1 MKTKNIGKTNDYV
14 YDIQLD
20 GTVVNALGLNII
32 SNTDGFNFQMPQEE
46 EFRYTKE
53 HPYISTGEG
62 RNSIK
67 GKEYTRVDADVAEFE
82 DLFLNKPYNGGIN
95 KMGLGIDEYCD
106 ACIQFARKN
115 YGDLMLDGSTKK
127 VGNTIKSRKMSGYL
141 EKFIDEGVNLLLH
154 NNGYKFL
161 SNYYDYID
169 KIYNYQIPIK
179 DIASKGSIKKTL
191 KEYTADCNTFTK
203 SGSKK
208 SRQAW
213 YELALKENLDVNVG
227 DTIYYLNTGTK
238 KGHTDVKRVTHFY
251 YYDVNGEK
259 VEITKDVEKL
269 YKDNTKEIKL
279 TGQGEKKSRIE
290 LAKAKYGKS
299 AFDEDEIILNCM
311 LVPNEILDKEED
323 VLCSE
328 YEGLEYNVE
337 KYIEQ
342 FNKRITPLLVC
353 FHPDIRNKILIT
365 NPKDKQYFTEEQ
377 SKLVSGYPNKEGDQD
392 TYEALMTPER
402 KEIEF
407 WLKINEV
414 PPFVK
419 ECGIDWDA
427 LVEKHKKEI
436 EEENNAIFQEENNK
450 YLKILDEITND
461 EVEEFESEGKIPTA
475 LASIV
480 TLNAADMRFYFKK
493 MPDKTPTTGGFVF
506 DDIQYNHAET
516 VDALSDF

>member
-1 MKTKNIGKTNDYV
+1 MNKIDIKNIGTINDYV
-14 YDIQLD
+14 YDISLD
-20 GTVVNALGLNII
+20 GTVVNALGLNVI
-32 SNTDGFNFQMPQEE
+32 SNTDGFNFQMPREE

-53 HPYISTGEG
+53 HPYVSTGEG

-115 YGDLMLDGSTKK
+115 YGDLMPDGSTKK

-141 EKFIDEGVNLLLH
+141 EKFIDNGVNLLLRG
-154 NNGYKFL
+154 NGSKFL
-161 SNYYDYID
+161 SDYYDYIE

-179 DIASKGSIKKTL
+179 DIASKGNIKKTI
-191 KEYTADCNTFTK
+191 KDYIADCGTLTK

-213 YELALKENLDVNVG
+213 YELVIKEGVNVNVS
-227 DTIYYLNTGTK
+227 DTIYYINTGTK
-238 KGHTDVKRVTHFY
+238 KAHSDVKRVTHLY
-251 YYDVNGEK
+251 YYDENGNK
-259 VEITKDVEKL
+259 VEITKEVEKL
-269 YKDNTKEIKL
+269 YKEQDKTL
-279 TGQGEKKSRIE
+279 PDYVKKTRLE
-290 LAKAKYGKS
+290 LAKEKYGKS
-299 AFDEDEIILNCM
+299 VCEEDEIILNCK
-311 LVPNEILDKEED
+311 LVPKEILDKEED

-337 KYIEQ
+337 KYIDQ

-353 FHPDIRNKILIT
+353 FSKDIRDKILIT
-365 NPKDKQYFTEEQ
+365 NPKDKKFFTEEE
-377 SKLVSGYPNKEGDQD
+377 SKLVSGQPNKDEDQD
-392 TYEALMTPER
+392 TYEQLMTPER

-419 ECGIDWDA
+419 ECGIDWDG
-427 LVEKHKKEI
+427 LVEKYKKEK
-436 EEENNAIFQEENNK
+436 EDEDNELFRVENNK
-450 YLKILDEITND
+450 YLEALNALTDK
-461 EVEEFESEGKIPTA
+461 EVEDFEEDGKLPTSIT
-475 LASIV
+475 SIV
-480 TLNAADMRFYFKK
+480 TMGSDMRFYFKK
-493 MPDKTPTTGGFVF
+493 LPNKCPSTGGYVF
-506 DDIQYNHAET
+506 DDINYSFIET
-516 VDALSDF
+516 SDE

>member
-377 SKLVSGYPNKEGDQD
+377 SKLVSGYPNKETDQD

-407 WLKINEV
+407 WTKINEV

-419 ECGIDWDA
+419 ECGIDWDD
-427 LVEKHKKEI
+427 LVEKYKKEK
-436 EEENNAIFQEENNK
+436 EEENNVIFQEENKK
-450 YLKILDEITND
+450 YLDILDEITNK
-461 EVEEFESEGKIPTA
+461 EVEEFETEGIIPQA
-475 LASIV
+475 LNSIV
-480 TLNAADMRFYFKK
+480 TLNVTDMRFYFKK
-493 MPDKTPTTGGFVF
+493 IPTRTPSTGGFVF
-506 DDIQYNHAET
+506 DDITYNYAET
-516 VDALSDF
+516 VDALADF